1 MTRHQVVSQQSSHS
15 SESRQQ
21 LLMYVF
27 FFFITFYHNT
37 RCLGPELKSSMETVD
52 YMANAAQRRSKI
64 RICFIINADV
74 KCLANVA

>member
-27 FFFITFYHNT
+27 FFITFYHNT
-37 RCLGPELKSSMETVD
+37 RCLGPELKNSMVTVD

-64 RICFIINADV
+64 RICFIIKADV

>member
-1 MTRHQVVSQQSSHS
+1 M
-15 SESRQQ
+15 
-21 LLMYVF
+21 F

-37 RCLGPELKSSMETVD
+37 RCLGPELKNSMVTVD